1 MQFLEG
7 IIAIVLSTLL
17 LIPIITVSQ
26 SIRTLFEKIE
36 TMRTD
41 LALESSLAKIP
52 PRNLADSEALLR
64 EVISILSSN
73 RVEWSKIELLSK
85 KNGRIVVENKQASNS
100 PWEQCTR
107 LVRIIRVSSEDTVC
121 IVVSVEK

>member
-26 SIRTLFEKIE
+26 SIRTVFEKIE
-36 TMRTD
+36 VINID
-41 LALESSLAKIP
+41 LALEISLAKIP
-52 PRNLADSEALLR
+52 RQTLADSEALLS
-64 EVISILSSN
+64 EVTRILSSN

-85 KNGRIVVENKQASNS
+85 QNGRIMVENKQASGNLG
-100 PWEQCTR
+100 EHHTR
-107 LVRIIRVSSEDTVC
+107 LVRIIRVSSEDIVC